1 MRGIEDDRRPPG
13 GRLHDL
19 ERRRQFAIK
28 LGHRRAPFLKSALPK
43 QLSASQLSA
52 SRFCRNNGCFY
63 SCALSVITT
72 ILPSK
77 KAVKKPQ
84 TSGKV
89 PQMPKT
95 PALIDLRRV
104 PVQK

>member
-1 MRGIEDDRRPPG
+1 MRGIENDRCPPS

-19 ERRRQFAIK
+19 ERRRQLAIK
-28 LGHRRAPFLKSALPK
+28 LGHRRAPSLESALPK
-43 QLSASQLSA
+43 QLSA

-63 SCALSVITT
+63 RCALSVITT
-72 ILPSK
+72 ILPSE

-84 TSGKV
+84 RSWNV
-89 PQMPKT
+89 SQMPKT
-95 PALIDLRRV
+95 LGLIDLWRV

>member
-1 MRGIEDDRRPPG
+1 MGRVEDDRRPPHG
-13 GRLHDL
+13 WLDDL

-43 QLSASQLSA
+43 QLSVSQLSA
-52 SRFCRNNGCFY
+52 IRFCRNNGCFY

-84 TSGKV
+84 TSWKV
-89 PQMPKT
+89 SQMPKT
-95 PALIDLRRV
+95 LP
-104 PVQK
+104 